1 MQLDIMTGR
10 EINMGVLRMLPE
22 GCSSAQV
29 QRIISETAGMFPEK
43 EVTDI

>member
-1 MQLDIMTGR
+1 
-10 EINMGVLRMLPE
+10 MLPE